1 MDIRQ
6 LQLFVCV
13 AERLNFTEAAKSLY
27 LTQSTVS
34 LRIVEIEKQL
44 DVKLFTR
51 NTHGVKLTPAG
62 ETFLKEAKAIIS
74 SYEEAITLTRK
85 TASGFNGTLK
95 IGFLESHTKHFLP
108 QAMQTFRKNYP
119 NISLNVHQIPWRELS
134 RGLERGE
141 LDVGLT
147 MPQSLEQCSSL
158 TWQTI
163 YADMECWVMHQD
175 HPLAQASVLD
185 LSAVAREPFVVLHR
199 DVGPFPYDWTIQLCA
214 NRGFVPRIIH
224 TPRLTETLLTLVEA
238 GEGISILPYVTTKD
252 YASSN
257 LRFIKLEGDDAQ
269 VGMVTAWNKANT
281 NPAIPL
287 FNSVIISATENWSDS
302 VELFS
307 RLHAR

>member
-34 LRIVEIEKQL
+34 LRIVEMEKQL

-85 TASGFNGTLK
+85 IASGFNGTLK

-108 QAMQTFRKNYP
+108 QAMLAFRKNYP
-119 NISLNVHQIPWRELS
+119 NISLNVFQTPWRELS

-147 MPQSLEQCSSL
+147 MPQSLENCNSL
-158 TWQTI
+158 TWQNI
-163 YADMECWVMHQD
+163 YTDVECWVMHQD
-175 HPLAQASVLD
+175 HPLAQVSVP
-185 LSAVAREPFVVLHR
+185 AVAAIAREPFVVLHR
-199 DVGPFPYDWTIQLCA
+199 DAGPFPYDWTIQLCA
-214 NRGFVPRIIH
+214 NRGFVPRIVH

-238 GEGISILPYVTTKD
+238 GEGISILPYVTTKE
-252 YASSN
+252 YASAN

-269 VGMVTAWNKANT
+269 VGMVTAWNKANN

-287 FNSVIISATENWSDS
+287 FTNVINAATENWP
-302 VELFS
+302 EW
-307 RLHAR
+307 R